1 MASRRL
7 KGPESHG
14 QRQRGSDP
22 LHRHLAPEVRVQDR
36 QRWSG
41 GDSSSSRCSTSCQG
55 TVLAIFKILKLYK
68 IFRKL
73 PTLSPSR
80 PSPTSPTSQN
90 RLSRSQRTWPLPL
103 PRRPSL
109 FSHNFYTLDL
119 ICSHTIH
126 FTDFKLFFFYSSGT
140 KILELHNLRF

>member
-7 KGPESHG
+7 QGAESHG
-14 QRQRGSDP
+14 QRQRRIDP

-36 QRWSG
+36 QRWPG

-55 TVLAIFKILKLYK
+55 TVLTIFEILSFYN
-68 IFRKL
+68 FSRKL

-90 RLSRSQRTWPLPL
+90 RLSRSRRTWPLPL
-103 PRRPSL
+103 PRKPSL
-109 FSHNFYTLDL
+109 FSHNFYTLDH

-126 FTDFKLFFFYSSGT
+126 FTDFQIIFY
-140 KILELHNLRF
+140 

>member
-7 KGPESHG
+7 QGPESDG

-55 TVLAIFKILKLYK
+55 TVLAIFEILKIY
-68 IFRKL
+68 
-73 PTLSPSR
+73 
-80 PSPTSPTSQN
+80 
-90 RLSRSQRTWPLPL
+90 
-103 PRRPSL
+103 
-109 FSHNFYTLDL
+109 NFFQEAAYA
-119 ICSHTIH
+119 
-126 FTDFKLFFFYSSGT
+126 FAKQT
-140 KILELHNLRF
+140 KPDIADEPKQALAQSKNMAAAIAKKAIAVLA